1 MSSFYIGVVY
11 VGWLLTNTRSF
22 VGDAPLDYVQ
32 EWKYL
37 GTTLVSGKNLLF
49 SARPDLSSFFR
60 ASNSIITALPDAHA
74 HVILQLLYSNC
85 VPILS
90 YASEVKE
97 YSAIDMSN
105 CNLAMNS
112 ALRRVFG
119 FSDWRSIR
127 VLREI
132 FGFKSIYEI
141 FKKSELRFLSSC
153 CTHSNPIIRQLF
165 LLT

>member
-1 MSSFYIGVVY
+1 MINICYDVCSNLCLQFNSKKSKILCFGKCYREVLFPI
-11 VGWLLTNTRSF
+11 F
-22 VGDAPLDYVQ
+22 IGDAPLEYVQ

-49 SARPDLSSFFR
+49 SARPDLSSFIR

-132 FGFKSIYEI
+132 FGFKSI
-141 FKKSELRFLSSC
+141 
-153 CTHSNPIIRQLF
+153 P